1 MATTGETA
9 RFRVAMAAAAAILGI
24 LALPIVLGQVYAAND
39 LGLFH
44 LPLRHF
50 YAHCLKSGDDFSWFP
65 GIYCGF
71 PLHGEGQIGMYHP
84 LHLAL
89 YSALPF
95 GAAFNLE
102 ILASYLALLAGV
114 FVFLRRWD
122 LPRDAALLGAIVFTF
137 GGYNSGHYMHM
148 NSVAIL
154 AHLPWLLTAFDVIL
168 RGDDPRRAAWARLA
182 VGLLTASQLLLGHPQ
197 SVWFSAMVEGLYCA
211 FLARPSR
218 SCLRKVAGLAVGK
231 GLGIL
236 GGAVQLLPTAEAVGG
251 SHREVLTDT
260 TRAAGSLPPL
270 NLIQAVAPYLY
281 HSRVVGPATT
291 FGDISFGPSMTIG
304 DWRVYE
310 FGLYNGAIVPV
321 LLAYLALRWRA
332 IRPRR
337 LVLGAG
343 LLAGLGLVLAFGDYT
358 PLFLVTS
365 HLPGLSL
372 FRLPARYLVI
382 FHLASA
388 TLAAIAFADLAGL
401 ARERA
406 VPLRS
411 LRPLLILPAISL
423 AIALWAHPAARRWPN
438 LLPRSCFASRS
449 HIYAGVALVVVAT
462 LLVMLAARGRRAAL
476 VAILLFA
483 AADEAYYAVSFINS
497 APPLPLAMLVA
508 SRSVPPTPTADRL
521 RSFDNLLTIKGAR
534 LVDGYAAL
542 VPRREL
548 DYGRPP
554 CLQVAGASWMVPLP
568 DSLDWS
574 PVPDPL
580 PRARLVGKLLEFP
593 NANAAM
599 HLIDPRTTA
608 IVAGPL
614 RVREGPPGTA
624 KVISDRPGRIHVL
637 TDAPTRQLLVLTE
650 RHDRNWK
657 ATVDGKPRRVVP
669 VYGDFL
675 GCVVDE
681 GAHRVTFRYRP
692 WSLRLGGR
700 LSMLALGLM
709 GSWLGLAL
717 VRAGKIQESRPSASK
732 EQPAVSAASRQQE
745 GKDQDDE

>member
-1 MATTGETA
+1 MATTGETT
-9 RFRVAMAAAAAILGI
+9 RFRVALAAAAAILGI
-24 LALPIVLGQVYAAND
+24 LALPIALGQVYAAND

-50 YAHCLKSGDDFSWFP
+50 YAHCLKTGEDFSWFP

-102 ILASYLALLAGV
+102 VLASYLALLAGV

-122 LPRDAALLGAIVFTF
+122 LPRDAALLGAIVFAF
-137 GGYNSGHYMHM
+137 GGYNAGHYMHM

-154 AHLPWLLTAFDVIL
+154 AHLPWLLTALDVIL
-168 RGDDPRRAAWARLA
+168 RGDDPTRAAWARLT

-211 FLARPSR
+211 FLAAPSR
-218 SCLRKVAGLAVGK
+218 SYVRKLAGLAGAK
-231 GLGIL
+231 ALGIL

-251 SHREVLTDT
+251 SHRETLTDSI
-260 TRAAGSLPPL
+260 RAFGSLPPL
-270 NLIQAVAPYLY
+270 NLIQSVAPYLY
-281 HSRVVGPATT
+281 ASRVVGPAAT
-291 FGDISFGPSMTIG
+291 FGDISFGPSTTLG

-321 LLAYLALRWRA
+321 LLAYLAIRRRE

-337 LVLGAG
+337 LAIGAG
-343 LLAGLGLVLAFGDYT
+343 LLAGLGLLLAFGDYT
-358 PLFLVTS
+358 PLFKVTS

-401 ARERA
+401 ARGRA
-406 VPLRS
+406 LPVRA
-411 LRPLLILPAISL
+411 LRPLWLLPLISL
-423 AIALWAHPAARRWPN
+423 LIALWAHPAAKRWPKV
-438 LLPRSCFASRS
+438 LPRSCFADST
-449 HIYAGVALVVVAT
+449 HVFAGVALVAVAT
-462 LLVMLAARGRRAAL
+462 ILVMLAARGRRAAL
-476 VAILLFA
+476 VAIILFA
-483 AADEAYYAVSFINS
+483 SADEAYYAASFINS
-497 APPLPLAMLVA
+497 APPLPMATLVE
-508 SRSVPPTPTADRL
+508 SRPVPPTPTADRL

-568 DSLDWS
+568 DSLAWS

-580 PRARLVGKLLEFP
+580 PRARLVVKVLEFP

-599 HLIDPRTTA
+599 HLIDPKTTA
-608 IVAGPL
+608 IVPGPL
-614 RVREGPPGTA
+614 RIQDGPPGTA
-624 KVISDRPGRIHVL
+624 KLVSDRPGKIHLL

-657 ATVDGKPRRVVP
+657 VTVDGKPRRVVP

-692 WSLRLGGR
+692 WSERLGGR
-700 LSMLALGLM
+700 LSLAALGLM
-709 GSWLGLAL
+709 AASLGLSL
-717 VRAGKIQESRPSASK
+717 VRQGKIDGSCPCAPK
-732 EQPAVSAASRQQE
+732 EEPAGSRQPDGE
-745 GKDQDDE
+745 GRGDE